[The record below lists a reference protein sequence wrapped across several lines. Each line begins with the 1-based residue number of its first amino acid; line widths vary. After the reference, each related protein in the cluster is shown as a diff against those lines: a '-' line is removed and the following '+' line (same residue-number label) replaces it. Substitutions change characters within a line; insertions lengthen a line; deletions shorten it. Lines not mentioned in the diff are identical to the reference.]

1 MTNPNFV
8 VLALLDV
15 SKAFD
20 RLDRHLVIDKIYKLG
35 VTGRL
40 FKFLVS
46 YFHDRKQCVR
56 IGNTQSDFVVGSV
69 IILFVFLLYIND
81 ICDCIHESEFAL
93 FMDDVALMI
102 SDTNSDKLVSRLN
115 ADLNRI
121 FGWLVFNR
129 MVFDSEKFHLLGI
142 GIKKLSSAK
151 KSSVFF

>member
-56 IGNTQSDFVVGSV
+56 IGNTQSDFVVTKAGGPQGSV
-69 IILFVFLLYIND
+69 IILFFLFVIY
-81 ICDCIHESEFAL
+81 
-93 FMDDVALMI
+93 
-102 SDTNSDKLVSRLN
+102 K
-115 ADLNRI
+115 
-121 FGWLVFNR
+121 
-129 MVFDSEKFHLLGI
+129 
-142 GIKKLSSAK
+142 
-151 KSSVFF
+151 